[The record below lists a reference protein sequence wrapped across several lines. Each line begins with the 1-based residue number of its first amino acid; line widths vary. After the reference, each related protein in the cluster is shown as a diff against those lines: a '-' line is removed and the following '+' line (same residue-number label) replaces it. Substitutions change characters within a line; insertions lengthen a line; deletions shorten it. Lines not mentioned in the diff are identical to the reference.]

1 MSQNDRYQGLSEAQV
16 AESRKRYGAN
26 VLTPPAPT
34 PWWKEF
40 LEKFSDP
47 LIVILLVAGVLSVGI
62 AVYEY
67 VWLGDDWKVFFEPI
81 GIFVAI
87 FLATG
92 LSFFFEERANK
103 AFKILNKV
111 SDDEPVEVFRDGFV
125 LDVPRRDVVVGDIV

>member
-1 MSQNDRYQGLSEAQV
+1 MSQDNRYQGLSEEQV

-26 VLTPPAPT
+26 VLTPPAQT

-40 LEKFSDP
+40 LKKFSDP

-67 VWLGDDWKVFFEPI
+67 AWLDEGWKVFFEPI
-81 GIFVAI
+81 GIFIAI

-92 LSFFFEERANK
+92 LSFFF
-103 AFKILNKV
+103 
-111 SDDEPVEVFRDGFV
+111 
-125 LDVPRRDVVVGDIV
+125 

>member
-1 MSQNDRYQGLSEAQV
+1 MSQNDRYQGLSETQV

-67 VWLGDDWKVFFEPI
+67 VWLGDDWKGFFEPI

-92 LSFFFEERANK
+92 LSLSL
-103 AFKILNKV
+103 IH
-111 SDDEPVEVFRDGFV
+111 
-125 LDVPRRDVVVGDIV
+125 I

>member
-16 AESRKRYGAN
+16 VESRKRYGAN

-67 VWLGDDWKVFFEPI
+67 VCW
-81 GIFVAI
+81 
-87 FLATG
+87 ATTG
-92 LSFFFEERANK
+92 RSF
-103 AFKILNKV
+103 
-111 SDDEPVEVFRDGFV
+111 SSP
-125 LDVPRRDVVVGDIV
+125 